1 MTDADLIALALA
13 CVAVETLT
21 SKTADEVKADFAR
34 KGISPRSW
42 AIANDLKPFVVY
54 QLLRGIGRGT
64 YGDSHRAAVLL
75 GMKEGVIVDMADLKV
90 ALHPATDRRAA

>member
-1 MTDADLIALALA
+1 MNVRSAA
-13 CVAVETLT
+13 
-21 SKTADEVKADFAR
+21 EVKADFAR

-54 QLLRGIGRGT
+54 QLLSGVSQGT
-64 YGDSHRAAVLL
+64 RGDSHRAAVLL